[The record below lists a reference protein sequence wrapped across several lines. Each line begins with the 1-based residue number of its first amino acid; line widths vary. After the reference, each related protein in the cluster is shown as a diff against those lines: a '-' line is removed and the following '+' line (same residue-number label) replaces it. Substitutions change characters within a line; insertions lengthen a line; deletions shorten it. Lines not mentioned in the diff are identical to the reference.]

1 MFKVSKQP
9 YRSTQYDKIIS
20 SSTTTSMVAKKWT
33 RNIGKKSKNP
43 KNPKLKLKIYW
54 RPKIKSSP
62 VDRFWYLR
70 CLNNHIEVSDIIRS
84 FASGATASLV
94 VKIWTKQPWVK
105 IENLCN
111 FDHSFALC
119 RGKFDYGYF
128 IIFLRYSFTILLKK
142 FQAILSKKEGM
153 TFSNFWFFYKFF
165 FKV

>member
-1 MFKVSKQP
+1 
-9 YRSTQYDKIIS
+9 
-20 SSTTTSMVAKKWT
+20 MVVKKWT
-33 RNIGKKSKNP
+33 KNIGKKSKNP
-43 KNPKLKLKIYW
+43 KNPKLKPNIYW
-54 RPKIKSSP
+54 WPKIKSSR

-70 CLNNHIEVSDIIRS
+70 CLNNHIEVYNIIRS
-84 FASGATASLV
+84 FASGATAYLV

-119 RGKFDYGYF
+119 RGQFDYGYF
-128 IIFLRYSFTILLKK
+128 IIFLHYSFTILLKK

-153 TFSNFWFFYKFF
+153 TFSNFQFFYQIF